1 MSLYKQMIRN
11 FLSELLDRNVKVG
24 DNDSLLDA
32 GLLDSLTMV
41 QLLVFIEEQFKTT
54 LDNDELIPE
63 NFETINAIAS
73 FLEQKGARC
82 NDTHQSLWDKLA

>member
-1 MSLYKQMIRN
+1 MSMYKQMIRN
-11 FLSELLDRNVKVG
+11 FLSELSDRNVKVG

-41 QLLVFIEEQFKTT
+41 QMLVFIEEQFKTT

-63 NFETINAIAS
+63 NFETINAIVN
-73 FLEQKGARC
+73 FLKQKV
-82 NDTHQSLWDKLA
+82 DIQ